1 VKLGLCSIRQVTI
14 LVCYLHLRCRNIGCS
29 CSQSRTTDQMCRQQ
43 SRGPLTA
50 EEVLAAEE
58 SLSVYCKPVELYNI
72 LHRRSIRNVK
82 LLSSHAHLCQFPIRF
97 PLLSPFKAAKY
108 MHLIPYVFC
117 CSHHFSRDV
126 CITRY
131 KRSTNEGS
139 VSCISVYF
147 FLSKEVCNS
156 FCIS

>member
-1 VKLGLCSIRQVTI
+1 MKLGLCSIRQITM
-14 LVCYLHLRCRNIGCS
+14 LVCYSQLRCRNIGCS
-29 CSQSRTTDQMCRQQ
+29 CSQSRTTDQICRQQ

-50 EEVLAAEE
+50 EEALAAEE

-72 LHRRSIRNVK
+72 LQRRAIRNVK
-82 LLSSHAHLCQFPIRF
+82 FLSSYVYYMPFP
-97 PLLSPFKAAKY
+97 PKVPFAITFESSQY

-131 KRSTNEGS
+131 KQSANEGFISCTS
-139 VSCISVYF
+139 VF
-147 FLSKEVCNS
+147 FPK
-156 FCIS
+156 